1 MYCTGAEQVGIDWSE
16 WLECN
21 ELEKRRE
28 HRRAIVR
35 KSQKRRRAKARKAGL
50 CSQCCKGKPEKGRKT
65 CPACLEKAREKM
77 RRVRKSSI

>member
-1 MYCTGAEQVGIDWSE
+1 MMYCTGAEPVGIDWSE
-16 WLECN
+16 LD
-21 ELEKRRE
+21 EKKQKHRRE
-28 HRRAIVR
+28 IVR